1 MTDFRFRRVLVM
13 ACALAAVAD
22 GNGQTTADPLAAR
35 SKGRPDAPITVYEM
49 SDFQCPYCRAFTLNT
64 LPALEREYVQPGK
77 VRFVF
82 INLPLTST
90 HAHALAAAEVAM
102 CAARQN
108 RFWPVHDLLFRRQPQ
123 WADLADAGPYLL
135 ALGDSGGLDHK
146 RLAQCVSSKATEPEI
161 KADAA
166 RAARAGANRTPTF
179 YVEGGLLEGAAP
191 VEVFRQV
198 LDSIYRSKTASRPR

>member
-1 MTDFRFRRVLVM
+1 MTDLRFRRVLVI

-22 GNGQTTADPLAAR
+22 GNGQTAPDPLAAR
-35 SKGRPDAPITVYEM
+35 SKGRRDAPVTVYEM
-49 SDFQCPYCRAFTLNT
+49 SDFQCPYCRDFTLNT
-64 LPALEREYVQPGK
+64 LPALEREYVRPGK

-90 HAHALAAAEVAM
+90 HAHAVAAARVAM

-108 RFWPVHDLLFRRQPQ
+108 RFWPVHDLLFKRQPQ
-123 WADLADAGPYLL
+123 WSGLADPGPYLL
-135 ALGDSGGLDHK
+135 ALGDSGGLDHA
-146 RLAQCVSSKATEPEI
+146 RLAQCVRSKATEPEI
-161 KADAA
+161 TADAA

-198 LDSIYRSKTASRPR
+198 LDSIYRTKTASRPR

>member
-1 MTDFRFRRVLVM
+1 MRILLLCAALLVP
-13 ACALAAVAD
+13 LSPTYS
-22 GNGQTTADPLAAR
+22 QRDPLASR
-35 SKGRPDAPITVYEM
+35 SKGRADAPVTVYEM
-49 SDFQCPYCRAFTLNT
+49 SDFQCPYCRDFTLNT

-90 HAHALAAAEVAM
+90 HAHAVAAAQVAM

-123 WADLADAGPYLL
+123 WAGLADPGPYLL
-135 ALGDSGGLDHK
+135 ALGDSGGLDHA
-146 RLAQCVSSKATEPEI
+146 RLAQCVRSKATEPEI
-161 KADAA
+161 TADAA
-166 RAARAGANRTPTF
+166 RAARTGANRTPTF

-198 LDSIYRSKTASRPR
+198 LDSIYRGKTASRPR

>member
-1 MTDFRFRRVLVM
+1 MRILLLCAALLVP
-13 ACALAAVAD
+13 LSPTYS
-22 GNGQTTADPLAAR
+22 QRDPLASR
-35 SKGRPDAPITVYEM
+35 SKGRADAPVTVYEM
-49 SDFQCPYCRAFTLNT
+49 SDFQCPYCRDFTLNT

-90 HAHALAAAEVAM
+90 HAHAVAAAQVAM

-123 WADLADAGPYLL
+123 WAGLADPGPYLL
-135 ALGDSGGLDHK
+135 ALGDSGGLDHA
-146 RLAQCVSSKATEPEI
+146 RLAQCVRSKATEPEI
-161 KADAA
+161 TADAA

-198 LDSIYRSKTASRPR
+198 LDSIYRGKTASRPR